1 VVNGDVDRMNRWLTG
16 ALRALPPIVAATI
29 AVGMSGTP
37 STASSVARLPDA
49 IALTGSPN
57 GKKPS
62 QIYLLNLG
70 NGKLRRLTR
79 GPGAHRA
86 WAWSP
91 NGSRLLVSQRGGLY
105 AVRTDG
111 SKAIRLATR
120 GDGSNASWS
129 PNGTK
134 LAYRAAGALYVVDSS
149 GRHRRRLARGVVG
162 GGRYSGNVSWSPDG
176 RRIAFARRDGIFT
189 VSSTGGAGPR
199 QITIRPRPRTHCCAG
214 PSRYLQ
220 PTWSPR
226 GSRIAVAI
234 DDAATGRYAIYVM
247 NRDGT
252 QARRLGPGHGPVWS
266 PDGSKIAYRGKSD
279 GLMTAD
285 GTQVR
290 QWQACWCGISFSPDG
305 SRLAYPGGKA
315 RISSGA
321 LFLAYSVAEGRSRVL
336 YAPGGTFRL
345 PLWRR
350 GTATTEGG

>member
-1 VVNGDVDRMNRWLTG
+1 MNRWLTG
-16 ALRALPPIVAATI
+16 ALRALPPMAAATM
-29 AVGMSGTP
+29 AVGLSGAS
-37 STASSVARLPDA
+37 STASPAAGLPDA
-49 IALTGSPN
+49 IALSGSPN
-57 GKKPS
+57 GRTPS
-62 QIYLLNLG
+62 QVYLLSLA
-70 NGKLRRLTR
+70 NGKLHRLTR
-79 GPGAHRA
+79 GRGDHRA

-105 AVRTDG
+105 ALRTDG

-129 PNGTK
+129 PTGTR
-134 LAYRAAGALYVVDSS
+134 LAYRAAGALYVVDST
-149 GRHRRRLARGVVG
+149 GRHKRRLATRVVG
-162 GGRYSGNVSWSPDG
+162 GGAYTGNVSWSPDG

-189 VSSTGGAGPR
+189 VSSTGGTRPR
-199 QITIRPRPRTHCCAG
+199 RIALRPRPRTHCCAG

-226 GSRIAVAI
+226 GSRIAVVI

-266 PDGSKIAYRGKSD
+266 PDGSKIAYRDKAD

-285 GTQVR
+285 GNQLR
-290 QWQACWCGISFSPDG
+290 QWRACWCGISFSPDG
-305 SRLAYPGGKA
+305 SRLAYSGGKA
-315 RISSGA
+315 RASSGA
-321 LFLAYSVAEGRSRVL
+321 LFLAFAGGEGRSRVL
-336 YAPGGTFRL
+336 YAPGGAFRL